1 MRETVSENTI
11 EIDGVKHDVDS
22 MTDEQKYF
30 ISQIQDLQKRAAQ
43 LRFSMDQLTVAQDVF
58 TKNLMSSL
66 QQETEEAA

>member
-1 MRETVSENTI
+1 
-11 EIDGVKHDVDS
+11 
-22 MTDEQKYF
+22 
-30 ISQIQDLQKRAAQ
+30 LQKRAAQ